1 MSTVTVKG
9 QVTIPKP
16 IREVLDIRPGSAVDF
31 IMGPAGDV
39 VLRKAGAAAGAGERP
54 IPRFDRAVGSAG
66 PGMTTDEIMALLRGD
81 N

>member
-16 IREVLDIRPGSAVDF
+16 IREMLDIHPGSAVDF

-39 VLRKAGAAAGAGERP
+39 VLRKAGAAAGERT